1 MTNTLPTTP
10 NPLASHSVMQMLD
23 VAMSSIIGDY
33 DDADLV
39 PEWQWVKQ
47 MASHEHVGVKD
58 DSAYEYTLNLAMELD
73 AIPPALQP
81 LLTAAQQA
89 GVNYILFYNGQPPRP
104 SPRSSTNNIKGQPS
118 PAGPLHHWRHRT

>member
-1 MTNTLPTTP
+1 
-10 NPLASHSVMQMLD
+10 MQMLN

-58 DSAYEYTLNLAMELD
+58 DSAYEYTPNLAMISIRSRQRCNRTAAAGRRTTSCLQRLTT
-73 AIPPALQP
+73 ATISSLIHKQHKGPAL
-81 LLTAAQQA
+81 T
-89 GVNYILFYNGQPPRP
+89 GW
-104 SPRSSTNNIKGQPS
+104 
-118 PAGPLHHWRHRT
+118 PLHHGVTA

>member
-1 MTNTLPTTP
+1 MTNILPAIP
-10 NPLASHSVMQMLD
+10 NPLAGHPVMQMLD
-23 VAMSSIIGDY
+23 VAMSSVVGDY

-39 PEWQWVKQ
+39 PEWQWIKR

-73 AIPPALQP
+73 TIPSALQP

-89 GVNYILFYNGQPPRP
+89 GVNYILFYSG
-104 SPRSSTNNIKGQPS
+104 
-118 PAGPLHHWRHRT
+118 

>member
-1 MTNTLPTTP
+1 MTNPLPVGTDATP
-10 NPLASHSVMQMLD
+10 DPLAGHPVMQMLD
-23 VAMSSIIGDY
+23 VAMSSIVGDY

-47 MASHEHVGVKD
+47 MASHEHVGMKD
-58 DSAYEYTLNLAMELD
+58 DSAYEYALNLAMELD

-89 GVNYILFYNGQPPRP
+89 GVNYILFYNG
-104 SPRSSTNNIKGQPS
+104 
-118 PAGPLHHWRHRT
+118 

>member
-1 MTNTLPTTP
+1 MINTLPTTH
-10 NPLASHSVMQMLD
+10 NPLAGHPVMQMLD

-58 DSAYEYTLNLAMELD
+58 DSAYEYTLNLAMALD
-73 AIPPALQP
+73 AIPSALRP

-89 GVNYILFYNGQPPRP
+89 GVNYILFYNG
-104 SPRSSTNNIKGQPS
+104 
-118 PAGPLHHWRHRT
+118 